1 MIFIFLCPPPHLVGH
16 RLLTMTPRL
25 LLQVAVLVLMLATC
39 QVAAAAR
46 RGIPTIPP
54 LLSPGA
60 LTSRSPLQSHS
71 HTTTSTTK
79 SRTEKQKTCAVRPLL
94 TLRGGS
100 LQVFVKTF
108 AGKTITVEVEP
119 DESIESLK
127 NKVQSKEGVPPN
139 QQRLLFGGKQL
150 DSRKSISDYD
160 IEDESTMHMV
170 LRLRGGEVEE
180 EEQRWRHRQR

>member
-1 MIFIFLCPPPHLVGH
+1 
-16 RLLTMTPRL
+16 
-25 LLQVAVLVLMLATC
+25 
-39 QVAAAAR
+39 
-46 RGIPTIPP
+46 
-54 LLSPGA
+54 
-60 LTSRSPLQSHS
+60 
-71 HTTTSTTK
+71 
-79 SRTEKQKTCAVRPLL
+79 
-94 TLRGGS
+94 